1 MDDPTSPT
9 ISEVSDPRIP
19 LPRQSDPKISAHEFS
34 LEVSSSSVVL
44 VLLENDSLE
53 DRDDSELNDKPPF
66 DGMLMRRYNFL
77 SFEMRWRL
85 RCSYSRRN
93 LEYSRIRVFARAMR
107 RGGLAMGAVI
117 REINFVIVLYQIAY
131 IQNPPV
137 NRP

>member
-1 MDDPTSPT
+1 ML
-9 ISEVSDPRIP
+9 P
-19 LPRQSDPKISAHEFS
+19 LTPHYHCRHASQS
-34 LEVSSSSVVL
+34 
-44 VLLENDSLE
+44 
-53 DRDDSELNDKPPF
+53 
-66 DGMLMRRYNFL
+66 
-77 SFEMRWRL
+77 
-85 RCSYSRRN
+85 RN